1 MLKKTLWKRWY
12 KIFVTRSRN
21 LGLLFV
27 YNGNLWKYNFQKA
40 LDSFLYGRPQ
50 RTRQIPLMI
59 TRQMKKSLS
68 TLGYTEQ
75 DVNQM
80 SPSEAHD
87 VVNRGVKKTAKL
99 HPNSK
104 D

>member
-1 MLKKTLWKRWY
+1 MRLIIAALENGGAKHY
-12 KIFVTRSRN
+12 KCLQIFFV
-21 LGLLFV
+21 LF
-27 YNGNLWKYNFQKA
+27 LQ
-40 LDSFLYGRPQ
+40 
-50 RTRQIPLMI
+50 I

-68 TLGYTEQ
+68 ALGYTEQ
-75 DVNQM
+75 DINQM

-99 HPNSK
+99 HQSSK

>member
-1 MLKKTLWKRWY
+1 MRLIIAALENGSAKHY
-12 KIFVTRSRN
+12 KCLQIFFV
-21 LGLLFV
+21 LF
-27 YNGNLWKYNFQKA
+27 LQ
-40 LDSFLYGRPQ
+40 
-50 RTRQIPLMI
+50 I

-68 TLGYTEQ
+68 SLGYTEQ

-99 HPNSK
+99 HQSSK

>member
-1 MLKKTLWKRWY
+1 MRLTIGALGNGGAKHYKCF
-12 KIFVTRSRN
+12 KIF
-21 LGLLFV
+21 FV
-27 YNGNLWKYNFQKA
+27 P
-40 LDSFLYGRPQ
+40 FLQ
-50 RTRQIPLMI
+50 I

-80 SPSEAHD
+80 LPSEAHD
-87 VVNRGVKKTAKL
+87 LVNRGVKKTTKL
-99 HPNSK
+99 HPSSK

>member
-1 MLKKTLWKRWY
+1 MGLTIGALENGGAKHY
-12 KIFVTRSRN
+12 KCLQIFFV
-21 LGLLFV
+21 LF
-27 YNGNLWKYNFQKA
+27 LQ
-40 LDSFLYGRPQ
+40 
-50 RTRQIPLMI
+50 I

-75 DVNQM
+75 DINQM

-99 HPNSK
+99 HQSSK

>member
-1 MLKKTLWKRWY
+1 MTLIISALENGGAKHY
-12 KIFVTRSRN
+12 KCFKMFFVF
-21 LGLLFV
+21 FV
-27 YNGNLWKYNFQKA
+27 Q
-40 LDSFLYGRPQ
+40 
-50 RTRQIPLMI
+50 I

-80 SPSEAHD
+80 PPSEAHD
-87 VVNRGVKKTAKL
+87 LVNRGVKKTAKL
-99 HPNSK
+99 RPSSK

>member
-1 MLKKTLWKRWY
+1 M
-12 KIFVTRSRN
+12 FVTIIDHLYYERFKTFFFV
-21 LGLLFV
+21 LF
-27 YNGNLWKYNFQKA
+27 LQ
-40 LDSFLYGRPQ
+40 
-50 RTRQIPLMI
+50 I

-99 HPNSK
+99 HPGSK

>member
-1 MLKKTLWKRWY
+1 M
-12 KIFVTRSRN
+12 
-21 LGLLFV
+21 
-27 YNGNLWKYNFQKA
+27 
-40 LDSFLYGRPQ
+40 PQ
-50 RTRQIPLMI
+50 RMAVLSIINVLIFFVVVLFLQI

-87 VVNRGVKKTAKL
+87 VVNRGVRKTAKL
-99 HPNSK
+99 HPSSK

>member
-1 MLKKTLWKRWY
+1 MNFPLENGSAKHY
-12 KIFVTRSRN
+12 KCLQIFFV
-21 LGLLFV
+21 LF
-27 YNGNLWKYNFQKA
+27 LQ
-40 LDSFLYGRPQ
+40 
-50 RTRQIPLMI
+50 I

-87 VVNRGVKKTAKL
+87 VVNCGVKKTAKL

>member
-1 MLKKTLWKRWY
+1 MRLIQLIIAALENGGAKHYKCF
-12 KIFVTRSRN
+12 KIFFV
-21 LGLLFV
+21 LF
-27 YNGNLWKYNFQKA
+27 LQ
-40 LDSFLYGRPQ
+40 
-50 RTRQIPLMI
+50 I

-87 VVNRGVKKTAKL
+87 VVNCGVKKTAKL
-99 HPNSK
+99 HPSSK

>member
-1 MLKKTLWKRWY
+1 MRLIIAALENGGAKHY
-12 KIFVTRSRN
+12 KCLQIFFV
-21 LGLLFV
+21 LFLQV
-27 YNGNLWKYNFQKA
+27 
-40 LDSFLYGRPQ
+40 
-50 RTRQIPLMI
+50 

-87 VVNRGVKKTAKL
+87 VVNRGVKKDCKIT
-99 HPNSK
+99 SK
-104 D
+104 FQGLVLRACHYACRTSG